1 MSLIVTDDVKVRSVQ
16 GVTVESQR
24 DKIKQYATYHLGQG
38 KFMEDALTNPTLAE
52 KQLGTPMLCHDLE
65 ALLLRISPDFK
76 FFPAHDYVID
86 NSPLLPKG
94 TRFPMKS
101 LWWCNG
107 QRAVPI
113 TNYHADSMPEWS
125 LFDWKEYEVP
135 DPTFEKANRR
145 DYPKME
151 WTGWK
156 DGFVK
161 VDPTAPT
168 PGYIKMKEP
177 WHEIRRGWRKVL
189 VSVVE
194 NIPDIC
200 SPERVERFVRSGDR
214 KSWATALG
222 RRTAN
227 SVF

>member
-1 MSLIVTDDVKVRSVQ
+1 MSLIVTADVQARSIT
-16 GVTVESQR
+16 GTTRESQKQ
-24 DKIKQYATYHLGQG
+24 KITDYCTYHLGQG
-38 KFMEDALTNPTLAE
+38 KFMADSLTNPTIAE
-52 KQLGTPMLCHDLE
+52 KQLGTPMLCYDLE
-65 ALLLRISPDFK
+65 NLLLRISPDFK
-76 FFPAHDYVID
+76 FFPAHDYVIN
-86 NSPLLPKG
+86 NSPLVPNG

-107 QRAVPI
+107 QRAVPL

-125 LFDWKEYEVP
+125 LFDWTEKEVP
-135 DPTFEKANRR
+135 DPTFEHANRK

-161 VDPTAPT
+161 VDPTAPM
-168 PGYIKMKEP
+168 PGYLKVKEP

-189 VSVVE
+189 VVVVQE
-194 NIPDIC
+194 LPDIA
-200 SPERVERFVRSGDR
+200 SPERVERLVGSGDR
-214 KSWATALG
+214 KSWAAGVG
-222 RRTAN
+222 RRRAD